1 MFHCRLLT
9 RTLAPALLALLTATA
24 LGCGEE
30 GITGADNPDVGAGQ
44 DTGESE
50 QTTSLKRGVLAS
62 IADNVVLPSLAQFV
76 ADAQALEAALQSYAA
91 TPDEAGLTA
100 AQDAWRTAL
109 LSWQYIEVMQFGPA
123 GLMESVAGGESI
135 RDEIYSWPLINRCRV
150 DQESVEP
157 AHADPVALAAEA
169 INVRGLAALEYLL
182 FDIDSENACAPNSA
196 LNTSGSWAAL
206 SAEDIVARRA
216 VYAHTA
222 SQLLTQQAVRLH
234 DFWRP
239 ESGNFRAELVNAG
252 QGSETWPTVQDA
264 LQSISDAMFYAEKE
278 TKDMKLATPAGLR
291 DCTTATCPEALEHP
305 FANASGDAAM
315 ANLQAFGALLNGA
328 PWGEEGTGFLDLLT
342 AAGAT
347 ELVAEISLRYD
358 DAVAVMQPLQGNM
371 ETLLVTD
378 PAIVVTG
385 HDGVKALLDLFKTE
399 FISILDL
406 DLPQR
411 AEGDND

>member
-1 MFHCRLLT
+1 MFHCRLLNQ
-9 RTLAPALLALLTATA
+9 TLAATLFVMLTTA
-24 LGCGEE
+24 VSGCGEE
-30 GITGADNPDVGAGQ
+30 GITGAGNPDGDVGQ
-44 DTGESE
+44 DPGESE
-50 QTTSLKRGVLAS
+50 ETTGLKRSVLTS

-76 ADAQALEAALQSYAA
+76 ADAQALEATLQSYAEA
-91 TPDEAGLTA
+91 PDNARLTEARN
-100 AQDAWRTAL
+100 AWRTTL
-109 LSWQYIEVMQFGPA
+109 LSWQAVEVMQFGPA

-135 RDEIYSWPLINRCRV
+135 RDEIYSWPLVNRCRV
-150 DQESVEP
+150 DQETVEP
-157 AHADPVALAAEA
+157 AHADPTALAAEA

-182 FDIDSENACAPNSA
+182 FDTDTENACAPNST
-196 LNTSGSWAAL
+196 LNTGGTWAAL
-206 SAEDIVARRA
+206 SAEEIVARRA
-216 VYAHTA
+216 VYAWSA
-222 SQLLTQQAVRLH
+222 SRLLTQQAVRLH

-239 ESGNFRAELVNAG
+239 ESGNFRAEFVNAG

-305 FANASGDAAM
+305 FANTSGDAAM

-328 PWGEEGTGFLDLLT
+328 PWGEEGTGFLDLLA

-347 ELVAEISLRYD
+347 ELVTEITVRYD
-358 DAVAVMQPLQGNM
+358 DAVAVLEPLQGTM
-371 ETLLVTD
+371 ESLLVAD
-378 PAIVVTG
+378 PATVVTA

-399 FISILDL
+399 FIGVLDL